1 MRHGRLTAALAA
13 VALLTACRSEPLL
26 PSSASERPDSAGTLT
41 TSTTAA
47 LECETSGDRYAKA
60 VVGSWLPTCSLER
73 NAYSDPSQ
81 ALGPPD
87 AVNLGGKDNYRGLV
101 SLGQGGY
108 VTLDM
113 GRCVRNGPGDDLRI
127 YQATSSEEVSVYVSA
142 VAGGPFVLVDY
153 RRPCGSRSPGLFS
166 NHCDFD
172 LAASGV
178 SEARYVR
185 VEDGEIYPCL
195 SAGTVSEGADLDAVE
210 ILN

>member
-1 MRHGRLTAALAA
+1 MRHGSLTAAFAA
-13 VALLTACRSEPLL
+13 AALMTSCGGDTLLT
-26 PSSASERPDSAGTLT
+26 SSSISPGSVETPAA
-41 TSTTAA
+41 STTAA
-47 LECETSGDRYAKA
+47 LECETAGNGYAKA
-60 VVGSWLPTCSLER
+60 VVSFWLPTCSLER

-87 AVNLGGKDNYRGLV
+87 AANLGGKDNYRGLV
-101 SLGQGGY
+101 SLGQGGH

-127 YQATSSEEVSVYVSA
+127 YQATSSEPVSVYVAA
-142 VAGGPFVLVDY
+142 VPGGPFVLVDY
-153 RRPCGSRSPGLFS
+153 RRECGLRSPGVFS

-172 LAASGV
+172 LASSGV

-195 SAGTVSEGADLDAVE
+195 SGGTVSEGADLDAVQ